1 MGLAECKG
9 RRDGGKEG
17 RRDGGTEGRTEGR
30 REGGFPTLAT
40 LVRRP
45 VILVILLPIRSDS
58 GAGFYPTSPQRTPVF
73 PHVHLPPPVSAGLL
87 GHVAVQVYEL
97 AALGP

>member
-30 REGGFPTLAT
+30 REGGREAELQDEQKHVETETDKTVGREANL
-40 LVRRP
+40 
-45 VILVILLPIRSDS
+45 
-58 GAGFYPTSPQRTPVF
+58 GQGCEG
-73 PHVHLPPPVSAGLL
+73 PHLMLMTT
-87 GHVAVQVYEL
+87 
-97 AALGP
+97 